1 MTKHFLRSL
10 ASMTMLAGLAA
21 AAQVNGIL
29 MDKMCSAKAAKGG
42 QQAAVM
48 HTRECAL
55 MPPCQKSGY
64 GVFTSDNRFLTFDD
78 AGNAKALAAL
88 NASKK
93 KDNLK
98 VQVTGDVQGDSIKVA
113 DLLP

>member
-1 MTKHFLRSL
+1 MTL
-10 ASMTMLAGLAA
+10 LAGLAA
-21 AAQVNGIL
+21 AAQVNGVL
-29 MDKMCSAKAAKGG
+29 MDKMCSMKAAKEG
-42 QQAAVM
+42 QQAATI

-64 GVFTSDNRFLTFDD
+64 GVYTTDNKFLTFDD
-78 AGNAKALAAL
+78 AGNAKALVAL

-98 VQVTGDVQGDSIKVA
+98 VRVTGDVQGDTIKVA
-113 DLLP
+113 NLKLE